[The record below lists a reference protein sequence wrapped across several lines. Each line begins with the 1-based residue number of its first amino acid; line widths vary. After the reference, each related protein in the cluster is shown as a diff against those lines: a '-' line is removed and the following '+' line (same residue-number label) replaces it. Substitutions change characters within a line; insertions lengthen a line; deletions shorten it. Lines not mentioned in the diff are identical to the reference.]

1 MKKKL
6 IAVILAATLT
16 GGIQSAISLVPAGA
30 TLNIDSSVSTAAD
43 ASESNL
49 MEDYLSRQTDRN
61 LKEEFIKEHVGD
73 LSDEALDDL
82 LDRYYGNT
90 LNMTEKGRLSE
101 NQRKDG
107 PVSLYRYSF
116 QKEFYGTVYNFIQY
130 TAVVTQ
136 DSNMENVKVF
146 VPNGTK
152 FVTGY
157 GEVTDGYR
165 AYGDI
170 KEAEKNGEEFCLSEG
185 LYENLPDGNL
195 VCWDKNSSGTYSF
208 TVEVIDNNKD
218 DAVWLVGGYGYTGSE
233 DLTGKV
239 TIPEEDMDADMLIGK
254 NAGVEEEQQGDHGTL
269 DSDLYLLLRRK

>member
-30 TLNIDSSVSTAAD
+30 APNTDSSVSTAAD
-43 ASESNL
+43 ASENNL
-49 MEDYLSRQTDRN
+49 MEDYLSRQADRN
-61 LKEEFIKEHVGD
+61 LKEEFIREHVGD

-82 LDRYYGNT
+82 LDRYYENA
-90 LNMTEKGRLSE
+90 LNKTEKNSSSE
-101 NQRKDG
+101 EPKKDA

-116 QKEFYGTVYNFIQY
+116 QKDIHGAEYDFIQY
-130 TAVVTQ
+130 TAVVNQ
-136 DSNMENVKVF
+136 DVNSENVRVII
-146 VPNGTK
+146 PEGMK

-165 AYGDI
+165 AYSDI
-170 KEAEKNGEEFCLSEG
+170 KEAEKNGEKFCLSEG

-208 TVEVIDNNKD
+208 TVEVINNNED
-218 DAVWLVGGYGYTGSE
+218 DAIWLVGGYGYTGSE

-239 TIPEEDMDADMLIGK
+239 TIPEEDMDADMLIGSK
-254 NAGVEEEQQGDHGTL
+254 ASVEEQGDHGTL
-269 DSDLYLLLRRK
+269 DSNLYLLLRRK

>member
-30 TLNIDSSVSTAAD
+30 TPNTDSSVSTPAAD
-43 ASESNL
+43 ASENNL
-49 MEDYLSRQTDRN
+49 MEDYLNRQADRN
-61 LKEEFIKEHVGD
+61 LKEEFIKEHIGD

-82 LDRYYGNT
+82 LNRYYENA
-90 LNMTEKGRLSE
+90 LNKTEKNSSSE
-101 NQRKDG
+101 EPKKDT
-107 PVSLYRYSF
+107 PVSLYCYSF
-116 QKEFYGTVYNFIQY
+116 QKEIHGSEYDFIQY
-130 TAVVTQ
+130 TAVVNQ
-136 DSNMENVKVF
+136 DTDSENIRVII
-146 VPNGTK
+146 PDGMK

-165 AYGDI
+165 AYADI
-170 KEAEKNGEEFCLSEG
+170 KEAEKNGEKFCLSEG

-208 TVEVIDNNKD
+208 TVEVINNNED
-218 DAVWLVGGYGYTGSE
+218 DAIWLVGGYGYTGSE

-239 TIPEEDMDADMLIGK
+239 TIPEEDMDADMLIGSK
-254 NAGVEEEQQGDHGTL
+254 ASVEEQGDHGTL
-269 DSDLYLLLRRK
+269 DTEDGFL

>member
-6 IAVILAATLT
+6 IAVIFAAILT
-16 GGIQSAISLVPAGA
+16 GGMQSAISLVSAGA
-30 TLNIDSSVSTAAD
+30 MPNTDSFVSTAAD
-43 ASESNL
+43 TNKSNL
-49 MEDYLSRQTDRN
+49 MEDYLSRQADRN

-82 LDRYYGNT
+82 LSRYYENA
-90 LNMTEKGRLSE
+90 LNKTEKNSSSE
-101 NQRKDG
+101 EPKKDT

-116 QKEFYGTVYNFIQY
+116 QKEIHGSEYDFIQY
-130 TAVVTQ
+130 TAVVNQ
-136 DSNMENVKVF
+136 DVNSENVRVII
-146 VPNGTK
+146 PDGMK

-208 TVEVIDNNKD
+208 TVEVINNNED
-218 DAVWLVGGYGYTGSE
+218 DAIWLIGGYGYTGSE

-239 TIPEEDMDADMLIGK
+239 TIPEEDMDADMLVGN

-269 DSDLYLLLRRK
+269 GSDLYLLLRRK